1 VAATD
6 GPHPPQRPPGPPR
19 RDPTVSPVGE
29 SIFPK
34 LIRIMALL
42 YLLYRLVVS
51 VVSSNGVD
59 SIKGLHLSQVF
70 LLLLSPKSTI
80 PHRTDFC
87 RGTPIKQTVP
97 LSGGEPAERAEGGR
111 TSAPPSVDRTRPP
124 FPRSYL
130 FQKNRAIPRPMSES
144 GNPRARTRPPGLD
157 AQGVR
162 HRLASIP
169 GPSSQRTPAL

>member
-1 VAATD
+1 MAATD

-111 TSAPPSVDRTRPP
+111 TSAPLSVQRTRPP
-124 FPRSYL
+124 FPRSDL
-130 FQKNRAIPRPMSES
+130 FQKNRAVERRQTES
-144 GNPRARTRPPGLD
+144 GTTRARTRP
-157 AQGVR
+157 A
-162 HRLASIP
+162 
-169 GPSSQRTPAL
+169 GPAALGG